1 MKKPGASRSPS
12 VSDRDRIQAECNR
25 VLDDFMDALNRYDA
39 GGMDRCMHFPHPR
52 IAVGKVLVYDA
63 PGGNPLDLFER
74 LKKEDGWSHS
84 RWEKREIVQ
93 FSESKAHFAV
103 SYTRYRADGSV
114 IGLYESLYILTRVDG
129 RWGIQ
134 ARSSFG
140 P

>member
-1 MKKPGASRSPS
+1 VPGGLTMSE
-12 VSDRDRIQAECNR
+12 RDRIQAECNR
-25 VLDDFMDALNRYDA
+25 VLDDFMGALNRYDA
-39 GGMDRCMHFPHPR
+39 AGMDRCMHFPHPR
-52 IAVGKVLVYDA
+52 IAVGKVVVYDK
-63 PGGNPLDLFER
+63 PGNNPMDLFDR
-74 LKKEDGWSHS
+74 LKKDDGWSHS

-93 FSESKAHFAV
+93 FSDSKAHFAV

-114 IGLYESLYILTRVDG
+114 IGTYDSLYILTRVDG

>member
-1 MKKPGASRSPS
+1 MSSKNEREQ
-12 VSDRDRIQAECNR
+12 VFRECTR
-25 VLDDFMDALNRYDA
+25 VLDDFMAGLNAYDA
-39 GGMDRCMHFPHPR
+39 AAMDRCMHFPHPR
-52 IAVGKVLVYDA
+52 IAVGKVLVYEA

-84 RWEKREIVQ
+84 RWESREIVQ
-93 FSESKAHFAV
+93 FNESKAHFAV
-103 SYTRYRADGSV
+103 SYTRFRADLSV
-114 IGLYESLYILTRVDG
+114 IGVYESLYILTRVEG

>member
-1 MKKPGASRSPS
+1 MSNDDERS
-12 VSDRDRIQAECNR
+12 RIQQECNR
-25 VLDDFMDALNRYDA
+25 VLDDFMAALNAYDA
-39 GGMDRCMHFPHPR
+39 AGMDRCMHFPHPR
-52 IAVGKVLVYDA
+52 IAVGKVVVYDN
-63 PGGNPLDLFER
+63 PGNNPLDLFER
-74 LKKEDGWSHS
+74 LKKEDNWSHS

-93 FSESKAHFAV
+93 FNDSKAHFAV

-114 IGLYESLYILTRVDG
+114 IGVYDSLYILTKVEG